1 LIVDTQADKTAPDY
15 SPYARHYAQSRP
27 GYPTELFAYLA
38 SLVDR
43 RQLAWDCATGNG
55 QAAAELVK
63 LFDRVIATD
72 ISAEQIRQ
80 AAPHPRIDYRV
91 AGSERSGLDD
101 RSVDLIAVAS
111 AMHWFDLD
119 RFYAEVNRV
128 ARPGAILAAWTYH
141 VAHVDPPFDRVLG
154 RFYTEIVFPYFGA
167 GARLVDDRY
176 ATITLPG
183 APIPGRDFHVQA
195 SWNLDQMLAFIR
207 SWSGTQ
213 EYLRQ
218 RGTDPV
224 ALIAREL
231 ESVWG
236 DRTRMHTVRWPLY
249 LRISKLERGEIKG
262 RIRSAKAD

>member
-1 LIVDTQADKTAPDY
+1 MDTQADKTAPDY

-27 GYPTELFAYLA
+27 GYPTELFVYLA
-38 SLVDR
+38 SLVHQR
-43 RQLAWDCATGNG
+43 HLAWDCATGNG

-63 LFDRVIATD
+63 CFDRVIATD

-80 AAPHPRIDYRV
+80 AVPHPRIDYRV

-119 RFYAEVNRV
+119 RFYAEVTRV

-141 VAHVDPPFDRVLG
+141 VGHVDPPFDRVLG
-154 RFYTEIVFPYFGA
+154 RFYREVVFNYFGA

-176 ATITLPG
+176 ETITLPG
-183 APIPGRDFHVQA
+183 APIRGKDFHVTA
-195 SWNLDQMLAFIR
+195 SWNLDQMLAFVR

-213 EYLRQ
+213 EYIKQ
-218 RGTDPV
+218 RGSDPV
-224 ALIAREL
+224 DVIAREL
-231 ESVWG
+231 ESLCG
-236 DRTRMHTVRWPLY
+236 GRTRIHTVRWPLY
-249 LRISKLERGEIKG
+249 LRLSTL
-262 RIRSAKAD
+262 